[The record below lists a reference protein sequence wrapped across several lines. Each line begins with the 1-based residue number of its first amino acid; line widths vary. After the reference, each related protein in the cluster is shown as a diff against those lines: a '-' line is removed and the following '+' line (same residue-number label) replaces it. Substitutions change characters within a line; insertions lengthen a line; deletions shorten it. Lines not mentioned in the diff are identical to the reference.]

1 MRIWVI
7 GRTVPEVKTGMMG
20 IFEFEQ
26 AQALQRY
33 GEDVQVSYLF
43 ADNRSVKVLRTCGKD
58 CRIKDEVALCGNY
71 LPVGGLPQ
79 CLFQPLKSSCMLNAI
94 KKCEKNG
101 APDAIH
107 VHFPLLT
114 MTEKIW
120 KKLKSY
126 GVPVLVT
133 EHWSKVQTKNLETFR
148 VNLLKKIV
156 YEASEF
162 ICVGHLLR
170 KSVMELTGTKRDIS
184 VIPNMV
190 SPLFFPANENSND
203 DKFRFFAV
211 GRLVPGK
218 RFDIV
223 IEAFAKSFKDN
234 ENVQLIV
241 AGGGELADVLKNQI
255 KNLGIEKQ
263 VTMTGPIER
272 EKVAELMRQ
281 VDCFVSASVLETF
294 GVPFIEAWCSG
305 KPVIGVKPSSIEV
318 YLHDANGILVPPDDV
333 DSMAQA
339 MIFMKNERNRFSS
352 DSIASEAEKKFSQS
366 SVAMDLLQRMKNALD
381 INFSKG
387 ASAK

>member
-26 AQALQRY
+26 AQALHRY
-33 GEDVQVSYLF
+33 GRDVQVSYLF

-94 KKCEKNG
+94 KKCEKSG

-133 EHWSKVQTKNLETFR
+133 EHWTKVQTKEIPAFR
-148 VNLLKKIV
+148 VNLLKTIV
-156 YEASEF
+156 EEASEF
-162 ICVGHLLR
+162 ICVGHPLR
-170 KSVMELTGTKRDIS
+170 ESVKELTGTKRELP

-190 SPLFFPANENSND
+190 SPLFYPANKQKKD
-203 DKFRFFAV
+203 DIFRFFTV
-211 GRLVPGK
+211 GRLVPVK
-218 RFDIV
+218 RFNIV
-223 IEAFAKSFKDN
+223 IDAFAKAFKNN
-234 ENVQLIV
+234 EDVQLII
-241 AGGGELADVLKNQI
+241 AGGGELADTLKKQI
-255 KNLGIEKQ
+255 QNLGIEKQ
-263 VTMTGPIER
+263 VTMTGAAER

-281 VDCFVSASVLETF
+281 ADCFVSASVLETF
-294 GVPFIEAWCSG
+294 GVPFIEAWSSG
-305 KPVIGVKPSSIEV
+305 KPVIGVKPSPIEA
-318 YLHDANGILVPPDDV
+318 YLHDANGMLVPPDDA

-339 MIFMKNERNRFSS
+339 MTDMMNRKSRFSS
-352 DSIASEAEKKFSQS
+352 EAISSEAEKLFSQS
-366 SVAMDLLQRMKNALD
+366 SVAMELIQKMKDASD
-381 INFSKG
+381 IK
-387 ASAK
+387 